1 MPLSGRSHSSRVV
14 SHSVSQSVAT
24 ISRSSLKLATQVE
37 INTCSDLNFKKFDFK
52 A

>member
-24 ISRSSLKLATQVE
+24 ISRSSLKQATRVDFS
-37 INTCSDLNFKKFDFK
+37 CSDLNFKKFDFK